1 MVATSEE
8 QRQTFRLGPRS
19 TRGLFGY
26 ITATQ
31 AIAAAA
37 GALCAIG
44 LLAHSHSVLVLVV
57 AIAIAVAGVAVAFWP
72 VANRTVAQ
80 WVPVHLAYA
89 LRVVSGAVRWSSPAI
104 GEGVM
109 VDESGELRY
118 PIALPAPLAGVEII
132 SVRRTGGE
140 VGMLFDRREQTLCA
154 VLQVRLRA
162 FGLLGDGDQER
173 RLAAFGALQD
183 DLARDGSR
191 AQRIMLLK
199 RTVPRKTN
207 ELVTYLR
214 EHCGERMDSASVRAM
229 VEVVDTG
236 AQLAQEHELFF
247 VVQMPAVRMS
257 RSARRRLSD
266 AEQRDRAG
274 HEAAEQLETIARHLE
289 AAEIA
294 IKSVDGAL
302 TPRALARMVKDSFDP
317 FGRLLR
323 DRHDLVA
330 AESAGLHPAHA
341 WPTSTHDFRDRYRAD
356 SADHIVWHVQ
366 EWPKVP
372 VTAGFLQPLTLRPD
386 LPVNTIAI
394 VMEPIPTQQA
404 MREAERRRV
413 SDEAAAQTRAKMRQ
427 IETSQHRARAEQ
439 GDREEREIASGY
451 SSWRWEAYI
460 CASMPAG
467 DEDAVDHAVSQIESA
482 CTRSFLLPTRL
493 YGEQERAFTWCLPL
507 CRGLK

>member
-1 MVATSEE
+1 M
-8 QRQTFRLGPRS
+8 
-19 TRGLFGY
+19 
-26 ITATQ
+26 I
-31 AIAAAA
+31 
-37 GALCAIG
+37 AIG
-44 LLAHSHSVLVLVV
+44 LLASSRSVLVLIV
-57 AIAIAVAGVAVAFWP
+57 AAAVAMAGVAIAFWP
-72 VANRTVAQ
+72 VANRTLAQ
-80 WVPVHLAYA
+80 WAPIHLVFAA
-89 LRVVSGAVRWSSPAI
+89 RTASGAVRWSSPAVGAGVTSDEC
-104 GEGVM
+104 GEV
-109 VDESGELRY
+109 RY
-118 PIALPAPLAGVEII
+118 PIALPPPLESVEII
-132 SVRRTGGE
+132 SARRPGGE
-140 VGMLFDRREQTLCA
+140 VGLLFDRRERTLCA

-173 RLAAFGALQD
+173 RLAAFGELQN
-183 DLARDGSR
+183 DLARDGSQV
-191 AQRIMLLK
+191 QRIMLIK

-214 EHCGERMDSASVRAM
+214 EHCRERIGSASVRAM
-229 VEVVDTG
+229 FEVIDTG
-236 AQLAQEHELFF
+236 AELAQEHELFF
-247 VVQMPAVRMS
+247 VVQVPAVRMS
-257 RSARRRLSD
+257 RSARRRLSQ

-274 HEAAEQLETIARHLE
+274 MEAAEQLEMVARHLE
-289 AAEIA
+289 AADIA

-323 DRHDLVA
+323 DRRDLLTP
-330 AESAGLHPAHA
+330 ETAGLDPAHA
-341 WPTSTHDFRDRYRAD
+341 WPFSTHEFRDRYRAD

-372 VTAGFLQPLTLRPD
+372 VSAGFLQPLTLRPN

-413 SDEAAAQTRAKMRQ
+413 SDESAAQTRAKMRQ
-427 IETSQHRARAEQ
+427 IETSEHRARAEQ
-439 GDREEREIASGY
+439 GDREEREIAAGY

-467 DEDAVDHAVSQIESA
+467 DEDAIDHAVGQIESA

-493 YGEQERAFTWCLPL
+493 YGEQERGFTWSLPV
-507 CRGLK
+507 CRGLR

>member
-1 MVATSEE
+1 
-8 QRQTFRLGPRS
+8 
-19 TRGLFGY
+19 
-26 ITATQ
+26 
-31 AIAAAA
+31 
-37 GALCAIG
+37 
-44 LLAHSHSVLVLVV
+44 
-57 AIAIAVAGVAVAFWP
+57 
-72 VANRTVAQ
+72 
-80 WVPVHLAYA
+80 
-89 LRVVSGAVRWSSPAI
+89 
-104 GEGVM
+104 
-109 VDESGELRY
+109 
-118 PIALPAPLAGVEII
+118 
-132 SVRRTGGE
+132 
-140 VGMLFDRREQTLCA
+140 
-154 VLQVRLRA
+154 
-162 FGLLGDGDQER
+162 
-173 RLAAFGALQD
+173 
-183 DLARDGSR
+183 
-191 AQRIMLLK
+191 
-199 RTVPRKTN
+199 
-207 ELVTYLR
+207 
-214 EHCGERMDSASVRAM
+214 
-229 VEVVDTG
+229 
-236 AQLAQEHELFF
+236 
-247 VVQMPAVRMS
+247 
-257 RSARRRLSD
+257 
-266 AEQRDRAG
+266 
-274 HEAAEQLETIARHLE
+274 
-289 AAEIA
+289 
-294 IKSVDGAL
+294 
-302 TPRALARMVKDSFDP
+302 MVKDSFDP

-493 YGEQERAFTWCLPL
+493 YGQQEHAFTWCLPL